1 MTEQQDLPPPYPK
14 EVVNQLATCKRIFN
28 VVVKEAQERLA

>member
-1 MTEQQDLPPPYPK
+1 MIEQPNLPPPHPK

-28 VVVKEAQERLA
+28 AVMREAQERLA